1 MIQINI
7 TGDDRE
13 DIVDSTRLLAVL
25 DEIVEALNDL
35 DSRLQQLETS

>member
-13 DIVDSTRLLAVL
+13 DIVDSARLLAVL